1 MRLRDCGVCGL
12 LLLACQSLA
21 SIENIPGIAAYDVL
35 NYPSLSGPANHLRK
49 KRSTSDQSRTEFE
62 EPIHLNFSAFGRP
75 FSLILYRDTS
85 LYSPNLDVIVGGTK
99 FSSDLS
105 KAVTQH
111 AVRGFLKNHPKSL
124 VFGTLVNGLFRGTIA
139 TRASLLVEP
148 TQPSDSASEDDDQVF
163 YVEPSGNF
171 FGEAPEFHSIIY
183 KATDAEDGPALSRGR
198 RSSEMS
204 SEPWFC
210 GLSDPNISKLLRDS
224 SQPVEVPRS
233 PRSAEFQT
241 PYYYHKKPVTPPE
254 AAVPVNRLPYSLAA
268 HLQRL
273 YQTKSSSG
281 CRHCTVD
288 EGPTSRVCSLYLQSD
303 TFLWN
308 HVIGLPHIH
317 GNKDLA
323 VKEIASIF
331 TQHVQGAQA
340 IYQFANFTDPSG
352 HSYRGVSFRV
362 DRVLINVT
370 ERDCRPVPIPYRR
383 PVERNVG
390 ANLPPTPSALPR
402 TIQLR
407 PEGRD
412 LPPLERGSYAIHN
425 PFCSENVD
433 VTNFLNL
440 NSYVNH
446 DDFCLAYVFTYRD
459 FSGGTLGLAW
469 VAEPGGSGG
478 ICEKHRLMREG
489 TQTVRKSLNT
499 GVVTLLNYGTRVSM
513 KISQLTFAH
522 EMGHNLGAK
531 HDDDFKEDFPS
542 CLPSVDDPKGNYI
555 MFASATGGD
564 KENNNKFSNCS
575 LNSIARLLT
584 HVLKSE
590 SNCFLTS
597 NGSFCGNRLTED
609 GEQCDCG
616 YTRDDC
622 DDVCCHPKESTTPC
636 NLTRSITVDN
646 TTLKVHCSPTAGEC
660 CTSTCQYR
668 NSTHLCRAAG
678 ECHKSSYCL
687 GNAVRC
693 PPPES
698 LADGTPCK
706 NFTRICKSGECLGS
720 ICERIPG
727 WQECSLTHGKN
738 VTPEMMCYVACRENR
753 TGAPCISTI
762 QLETDEDL
770 RKAYPSLAA
779 ELLHQ
784 NRGVR
789 LQPGSPCDN
798 YRGYCDVF
806 LRCQSVVAEG
816 PLARLRNLL
825 FSPQVLDKV
834 KTWITVHWW
843 AMLLISFGAIM
854 SMIIFMKLC
863 SYRTPSSQGARP
875 LPYSRG
881 PSSVR
886 MELQSRSQTGH
897 PRHQRQRGPGRSG
910 GRGKR
915 HPSGNRRANQPCLD
929 EPDPP
934 HSRNAADASE
944 ITLQQLHLR
953 EPGSTQAG
961 CSAASA
967 ADHHGRHVVP
977 SFVLKRPRLLA
988 TAVPNATPEAP
999 SPMTVNMITERI
1011 PPSSVAIP
1019 YQRRRKHLNQR
1030 SGNGSKWAGSS
1041 AVQPLAVALMDA
1053 SHTAT
1058 ALVAAAAAAPV
1069 PTSLVATATPNGLL
1083 PLHGDRSQQQPKP
1096 SQPAVAR
1103 CQRPTLPT
1111 GSVSP
1116 RGTPPPLY
1124 SMTSSAKRS

>member
-1 MRLRDCGVCGL
+1 MRLRDYDVCGL
-12 LLLACQSLA
+12 LLLACQSLSGA
-21 SIENIPGIAAYDVL
+21 ENIPGIAAYDVL
-35 NYPSLSGPANHLRK
+35 NYPSLPGSENHVRK
-49 KRSTSDQSRTEFE
+49 KRSTSDHSHAEFE
-62 EPIHLNFSAFGRP
+62 EPTLLNFSAFSRP
-75 FSLILYRDTS
+75 FSLVLYRDTS
-85 LYSPNLDVIVGGTK
+85 LYSPNLDVIVGGKQFTP
-99 FSSDLS
+99 DIS

-111 AVRGFLKNHPKSL
+111 AVRGFLKNYPKSL
-124 VFGTLVNGLFRGTIA
+124 VFGTLVNGIFRGTIA
-139 TRASLLVEP
+139 TRASLLAEP
-148 TQPSDSASEDDDQVF
+148 IQPSESAPKDEDGQVF

-171 FGEAPEFHSIIY
+171 FGEPPGFHSIIY
-183 KATDAEDGPALSRGR
+183 RAADAEDGPALSRGR
-198 RSSEMS
+198 RNSK
-204 SEPWFC
+204 EPWFC
-210 GLSDPNISKLLRDS
+210 GLSDPSIYKRLMDS
-224 SQPVEVPRS
+224 SQPAKVPRL
-233 PRSAEFQT
+233 PRSTEFRT
-241 PYYYHKKPVTPPE
+241 PYYYRKTPVAPPE
-254 AAVPVNRLPYSLAA
+254 TIVPVNRLPYSLAA
-268 HLQRL
+268 HLQGL
-273 YQTKSSSG
+273 YQAKSSSG
-281 CRHCTVD
+281 RVD

-308 HVIGLPHIH
+308 HVISLPHIR

-340 IYQFANFTDPSG
+340 IYQFANFTDSSG

-370 ERDCRPVPIPYRR
+370 ERDCRPVPITYRR
-383 PVERNVG
+383 PVERNAG
-390 ANLPPTPSALPR
+390 GSSLPPTPSALPR
-402 TIQLR
+402 TIQLQ

-478 ICEKHRLMREG
+478 VCEKHRLMREG
-489 TQTVRKSLNT
+489 SQTVRKSLNT

-531 HDDDFKEDFPS
+531 HDDDFKEELPS

-584 HVLKSE
+584 HVLKSD

-597 NGSFCGNRLTED
+597 NGSFCGNRLTEE

-636 NLTRSITVDN
+636 NLTTSVTVDN

-668 NSTHLCRAAG
+668 NSKHLCRPAG

-727 WQECSLTHGKN
+727 WQECSLTRGKN

-762 QLETDEDL
+762 QLEKDADL

-784 NRGVR
+784 DRGVR

-843 AMLLISFGAIM
+843 AMLLISFGAVM

-875 LPYSRG
+875 LPYARG
-881 PSSVR
+881 SSSVR
-886 MELQSRSQTGH
+886 MELLSQSQPGL
-897 PRHQRQRGPGRSG
+897 PRHQRHRGSGRTG

-915 HPSGNRRANQPCLD
+915 RPSGNRRTNQPGLD
-929 EPDPP
+929 EPDPS
-934 HSRNAADASE
+934 HSRNTATE
-944 ITLQQLHLR
+944 IALQPLHLR
-953 EPGSTQAG
+953 QPASTQAVNS
-961 CSAASA
+961 SAASA
-967 ADHHGRHVVP
+967 VDPPGHHVVP

-988 TAVPNATPEAP
+988 IAAPSSTPEVP
-999 SPMTVNMITERI
+999 SLMAVDMITERI
-1011 PPSSVAIP
+1011 PSSSVAIP
-1019 YQRRRKHLNQR
+1019 YQRRRKHMNQR
-1030 SGNGSKWAGSS
+1030 SGWGSKWVGTSS
-1041 AVQPLAVALMDA
+1041 AQPLAVALMDA
-1053 SHTAT
+1053 SHAAT
-1058 ALVAAAAAAPV
+1058 AVAAAAAAAAASL
-1069 PTSLVATATPNGLL
+1069 PTSLVSMETPNGLL
-1083 PLHGDRSQQQPKP
+1083 PRQGQLQHQSKP
-1096 SQPAVAR
+1096 GPPAVAR
-1103 CQRPTLPT
+1103 CQRPTLPAD
-1111 GSVSP
+1111 SVSP

-1124 SMTSSAKRS
+1124 SMT

>member
-49 KRSTSDQSRTEFE
+49 KRSTSDQSPTEFE

-233 PRSAEFQT
+233 PRSAELQT
-241 PYYYHKKPVTPPE
+241 PYYYRKKPVTPPE
-254 AAVPVNRLPYSLAA
+254 ASVPVNRLPYSLAT

-340 IYQFANFTDPSG
+340 IYQFANFTDPS
-352 HSYRGVSFRV
+352 
-362 DRVLINVT
+362 
-370 ERDCRPVPIPYRR
+370 
-383 PVERNVG
+383 
-390 ANLPPTPSALPR
+390 
-402 TIQLR
+402 
-407 PEGRD
+407 
-412 LPPLERGSYAIHN
+412 
-425 PFCSENVD
+425 
-433 VTNFLNL
+433 
-440 NSYVNH
+440 
-446 DDFCLAYVFTYRD
+446 
-459 FSGGTLGLAW
+459 
-469 VAEPGGSGG
+469 
-478 ICEKHRLMREG
+478 
-489 TQTVRKSLNT
+489 
-499 GVVTLLNYGTRVSM
+499 VSM

-636 NLTRSITVDN
+636 NLTKSITVDN

-886 MELQSRSQTGH
+886 MEPQSRSQTGH
-897 PRHQRQRGPGRSG
+897 PRHRRQRGPGRSG

-1030 SGNGSKWAGSS
+1030 SGDGSKWAGSS